1 MRILITGIHGFLGR
15 YTKEQLRTE
24 DNIKIYGIGRTNNF
38 SDKNYLGV
46 DIRES
51 NCVEKIIGT
60 FPRCDV
66 VIHFAASLDMND
78 GCSAIETN
86 CIGTYNICRLVNEWN
101 SDKLIYMSS
110 LPVIGFPEIIPVTEE
125 HKINPRTIYHV
136 SKFSGEQ
143 IVNVSCM
150 EGIKKIIV
158 RIPSPIGNGMSK
170 QTLLSVILRNCFE
183 NKDILLYGRGLRQQN
198 YVDVRDIANAINIM
212 LFNESQGVFNIAG
225 EKAVSNIQLAQLCKQ
240 ITNSNA
246 RILFADKE
254 DAEENY
260 IWDISI
266 DKAKS
271 ILGYFPKYS
280 IEDTIRWIYKN
291 ME

>member
-1 MRILITGIHGFLGR
+1 MNILITGINGFIGC
-15 YTKEQLRTE
+15 YVKEQLKKE
-24 DNIKIYGIGRTNNF
+24 NNIEIFGVGKKVNF
-38 SDKNYLGV
+38 SLANYLCV
-46 DIRES
+46 DIS
-51 NCVEKIIGT
+51 KPDCINKILDT
-60 FPRCDV
+60 FPCCDV
-66 VIHFAASLDMND
+66 VIHLAASLDMND

-110 LPVIGFPEIIPVTEE
+110 LPVIGFPEITPVTEE
-125 HKINPRTIYHV
+125 HKIDPRTIYHV

-150 EGIKKIIV
+150 EGTKKIIV
-158 RIPSPIGNGMSK
+158 RIPSPIGTGMSK
-170 QTLLSVILRNCFE
+170 QTFLSVILRNCFE
-183 NKDILLYGRGLRQQN
+183 NKDILLYGRGKRQQN
-198 YVDVRDIANAINIM
+198 YVDVRDVANAISIM

-225 EKAVSNIQLAQLCKQ
+225 EKAVSNIQLAHLCKQ